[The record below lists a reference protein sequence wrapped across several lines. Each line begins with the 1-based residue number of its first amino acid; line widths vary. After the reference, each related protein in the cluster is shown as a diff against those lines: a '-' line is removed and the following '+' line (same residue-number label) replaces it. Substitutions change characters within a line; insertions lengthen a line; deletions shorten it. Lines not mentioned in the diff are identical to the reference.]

1 MCPLFLVLFFPLQTH
16 PIPLYFSMSD
26 SPRALLADGVCR
38 MRRVTYV
45 TRRGLTQMYSRW
57 RPPHPASY
65 VPNLSDSS
73 GSDMSEDC
81 ESDVDEDQI
90 DFSVVSETLSFS
102 WVESDDDECNYALF
116 HYREFFQQSLDD
128 ETTLRD
134 LVSAVESSILETLGS
149 ERLRARIRV
158 RTAVT
163 AAFAGLQLQLS
174 EFYSYQREQ
183 FTR

>member
-26 SPRALLADGVCR
+26 SPQARLADGIRR

-134 LVSAVESSILETLGS
+134 LIAAVESSILETLGS
-149 ERLRARIRV
+149 ERLCAWFRV
-158 RTAVT
+158 RNAVT
-163 AAFAGLQLQLS
+163 EAFAHLRVELAELFRGQR
-174 EFYSYQREQ
+174 YQYK
-183 FTR
+183 